1 VSPEFVLPLLQS
13 HLVAIGSG
21 PTRPTFSDFDL
32 SGTRPSAPIL
42 KPAAVLVPLVA
53 RATGLNVILTK
64 RASHLPTHAGQI
76 AFPGGRCEDSD
87 ADVGAT
93 ALREAHE
100 EIGLDPSFVT
110 LIGASD
116 AYETVTRFAVTPVV
130 GLVDPLAVFTPDPS
144 EVDAVFEVPLAFLMD
159 PANHVPQ
166 ERIYDG
172 IVRRFYAMAYGDYY
186 VWGATAGML
195 RALYARVFEGRPPA

>member
-1 VSPEFVLPLLQS
+1 VTLDDVLPLL
-13 HLVAIGSG
+13 HARLDAIGAASA
-21 PTRPTFSDFDL
+21 RPAYSDFDL
-32 SGTRPSAPIL
+32 SGSRPDAPIL
-42 KPAAVLVPLVA
+42 KRAAVLVPLIV
-53 RATGLNVILTK
+53 REHGLNVLLT
-64 RASHLPTHAGQI
+64 RRSSDLPTHAGQI

-100 EIGLDPSFVT
+100 EVGLDPSHVT
-110 LIGASD
+110 LLGVSD

-130 GLVDPLAVFTPDPS
+130 GLVDPAATLRPDPR
-144 EVDAVFEVPLAFLMD
+144 EVAEIFEVPLSFLMD

-166 ERIYDG
+166 SREYEG
-172 IVRRFYAMAYGDYY
+172 VARRFYAMPYGDYY

-195 RALYARVFEGRPPA
+195 RALYLRVFG

>member
-1 VSPEFVLPLLQS
+1 LTLDDVLPRLEARLDP
-13 HLVAIGSG
+13 IG
-21 PTRPTFSDFDL
+21 TALDRPTYSDFDL
-32 SGTRPSAPIL
+32 SGERPTAPTL
-42 KPAAVLVPLVA
+42 KRAAVLVPLVP
-53 RATGLNVILTK
+53 RDYGLGVILT
-64 RASHLPTHAGQI
+64 RRSSALPTHAGQI

-100 EIGLDPSFVT
+100 EVGLDPAYVT

-116 AYETVTRFAVTPVV
+116 AYETVTRFAVTPVI
-130 GLVDPLAVFTPDPS
+130 GLVDPSASLKPDPR
-144 EVDAVFEVPLAFLMD
+144 EVDEIFEVPLAFLMD

-172 IVRRFYAMAYGDYY
+172 ITRRFYAMPYGDYY

-195 RALYARVFEGRPPA
+195 RALYRRVFAEF